1 MNTQLNTFRRI
12 AGITLAALALA
23 VTTTVPVAHAGLLER
38 AKAKVHKAAPVVK
51 GKVTGVK
58 AKATGA
64 IDRVAVKVN
73 EVRADV
79 RSLTGKVD
87 LITQMGDIGRG
98 VGDGAIGAIVDS
110 VQPLVELVRERQQ
123 EFQAFDAEG
132 FRYDL
137 SAAADNIAYLQSAL
151 IGRVGPGISKLQ
163 AKIQTASPIVLFAM
177 SESPLSTLLEK
188 TQGMGDE
195 LRTVVRLTTA
205 ATDYVHDNLP
215 EDQARRAAG
224 LGMAIAAPE
233 FVSCDFVMDNVNP
246 DDIGNLKLSRL
257 RAKQIIGVAGL
268 ALKVLPKSQ
277 TIGVNVV
284 GGATLSI
291 PNPII
296 AAPAAIQSVAN
307 KYYDVSKKWATKY
320 DDCKLK
326 RLNTRMAEFL
336 EDQGYPLVD

>member
-1 MNTQLNTFRRI
+1 MNTQPNTFRRI
-12 AGITLAALALA
+12 VGITLATLAL
-23 VTTTVPVAHAGLLER
+23 TTTVPAAHAGLMDR
-38 AKAKVHKAAPVVK
+38 AKAKVHKVAPAAK
-51 GKVTGVK
+51 ARVTGVK
-58 AKATGA
+58 AKANGA
-64 IDRVAVKVN
+64 IEAVSAKVS
-73 EVRADV
+73 EVRSDV

-87 LITQMGDIGRG
+87 LITQMSDIGRG

-137 SAAADNIAYLQSAL
+137 AAAVDNIAYLQSAL
-151 IGRVGPGISKLQ
+151 IGRVGPGVSKLQ

-177 SESPLSTLLEK
+177 SESPLSTLLEL

-195 LRTVVRLTTA
+195 LRTVVRLTSA
-205 ATDYVHDNLP
+205 ATDYVHYNLP

-233 FVSCDFVMDNVNP
+233 FVSCDFVMDNVDP

-257 RAKQIIGVAGL
+257 RAKQISGVAGL

-296 AAPAAIQSVAN
+296 AAPAAIQRVAD

-320 DDCKLK
+320 DDCKVK

-336 EDQGYPLVD
+336 AGEGYPLVD